1 MGCLFFTNGRVVDY
15 AGARRSDTALFARYF
30 HAMLERGIYL
40 APSQFEAFFVSTHH
54 GVAEIE
60 QTLAAQR
67 EALKE
72 ITIITENS
80 ES

>member
-1 MGCLFFTNGRVVDY
+1 
-15 AGARRSDTALFARYF
+15 
-30 HAMLERGIYL
+30 MLERGIYL